1 MKNLETNKINSSAED
16 PIDSSIKQ
24 EADPGQCVL

>member
-24 EADPGQCVL
+24 EADHSQCIL